1 MSFLDETYQNQ
12 VVELFSVSGLCYI
25 LKVSIL
31 GEMCFDEKHLTWPY
45 GSFLKAAVWKGCS
58 WIV

>member
-31 GEMCFDEKHLTWPY
+31 GEMCFDEKHLT
-45 GSFLKAAVWKGCS
+45 
-58 WIV
+58 